1 MSVATPHAPLTSGA
15 PAHRDAGRWP
25 SIAKLLLL
33 AGPVLLFTGYAL
45 HPDLPEEAAAALP
58 EVADARGTTLA
69 AKLLVAVGSLV
80 MIPLIVQVRR
90 QMAARRGR
98 SVATAGAALVTIG
111 MASNALSQATYG
123 YLLWWV
129 TDPDVS
135 RAAGVQVA
143 DVATTETA
151 ATLPVSFLAVPVFAV
166 GLLLVAAGLWRARS
180 VPSWASVVLGVG
192 TIAAAALP
200 VGWPMLV
207 VGVPLT
213 AAFAATLQSAPDR
226 SPAAMAS

>member
-1 MSVATPHAPLTSGA
+1 MSVATSHPPPTSAA
-15 PAHRDAGRWP
+15 PARREAGRWP

-45 HPDLPEEAAAALP
+45 HPDLPQDAAAALP
-58 EVADARGTTLA
+58 EVTDARGMTLA
-69 AKLLVAVGSLV
+69 AKLIIAVGSLV
-80 MIPLIVQVRR
+80 MIPLILQVRH
-90 QMAARRGR
+90 QMAAHRGR

-135 RAAGVQVA
+135 RAAGVRVA

-151 ATLPVSFLAVPVFAV
+151 ATLPVSFLAVPVFGV
-166 GLLLVAAGLWRARS
+166 GLLLVAGGLWRARS
-180 VPSWASVVLGVG
+180 VPGWAPIVLGLG
-192 TIAAAALP
+192 TIASVALP

-207 VGVPLT
+207 VGGPIT

-226 SPAAMAS
+226 SPATMTS